1 MVAGFL
7 LAREVSDLC
16 IGKPPIRWL
25 PPSSTVARAVA
36 ELEADGAADAAVA
49 VWDGQEGA
57 DVAGRVRMADVLLF
71 LCTDDGSGQATLADL
86 LAAAGAPPVRRVEP
100 DASVLEAVDALL
112 GGAQSLVV
120 PIRDNRHR
128 PAHVEAEPMCWLTV
142 EDVVR
147 FFLGSVALFSQIAL
161 RSVSDLGAVRPA
173 RSVLAVAPG
182 DDALSPIMP
191 LLRTALAT
199 HASVAVVSGRR
210 LVGEISPLTLCSS
223 LDAPIAALS
232 PMSLVDSARAPRE
245 AALGPRIRSRNLHG
259 VLDLLNAGGRDLPSP
274 SSSSSSSSSC
284 ASSSSSSSSDGED
297 EDEKNV
303 TSAFTSMSRQAR
315 LSARWRK
322 GIVACRRGSSLVA
335 VMAQAVAHRVTQVWV
350 LDDGPEGEELV
361 GVVGLVDV
369 LRVLRRH
376 LLRAPPAHSMAE

>member
-7 LAREVSDLC
+7 LESEVSDLC

-25 PPSSTVARAVA
+25 PPSSTVAGAVA
-36 ELEADGAADAAVA
+36 ELEADGGPGAAVA
-49 VWDGQEGA
+49 VWDGREGA

-71 LCTDDGSGQATLADL
+71 LCVHDGSSEATLADL

-112 GGAQSLVV
+112 GGAQNLVV

-128 PAHVEAEPMCWLTV
+128 PAHLQAEPMCWVTA

-147 FFLGSVALFSQIAL
+147 FFLGSVAFFSQIAL

-182 DDALSPIMP
+182 DDTLSATEP
-191 LLRTALAT
+191 LLRAALAT
-199 HASVAVVSGRR
+199 HASVAVVSGRC

-223 LDAPIAALS
+223 LAALS
-232 PMSLVDSARAPRE
+232 PMSFVDSARAPRE
-245 AALGPRIRSRNLHG
+245 AALGPRLRSRNRHG

-274 SSSSSSSSSC
+274 SSSSSSSSSS
-284 ASSSSSSSSDGED
+284 ASSSSSSSDGED
-297 EDEKNV
+297 EDEKRV
-303 TSAFTSMSRQAR
+303 TPAFTSTGRQAKFP
-315 LSARWRK
+315 ARWTK
-322 GIVACRRGSSLVA
+322 GVIACRRGSSLVA

-350 LDDGPEGEELV
+350 LDDEPEGEVLV
-361 GVVGLVDV
+361 GAVGLVDV

-376 LLRAPPAHSMAE
+376 LLRAPSAHSMAE

>member
-7 LAREVSDLC
+7 LESEVSDLC

-36 ELEADGAADAAVA
+36 ELEADGAPGAAVA
-49 VWDGQEGA
+49 VWDGQAGA
-57 DVAGRVRMADVLLF
+57 AVAGRLRMADVLLF
-71 LCTDDGSGQATLADL
+71 LCADDGSGQATLADL

-128 PAHVEAEPMCWLTV
+128 PAQLEAESMCWLTV

-147 FFLGSVALFSQIAL
+147 FFLGSVALFSHIAL

-173 RSVLAVAPG
+173 LAVAPG
-182 DDALSPIMP
+182 HDALFAVEP
-191 LLRTALAT
+191 LLRAALAT
-199 HASVAVVSGRR
+199 HASVAVVSGRC
-210 LVGEISPLTLCSS
+210 LVGEISPLTICSS

-245 AALGPRIRSRNLHG
+245 AALGPRLRSRNLHG
-259 VLDLLNAGGRDLPSP
+259 VLDLLNAGGRHLSCP
-274 SSSSSSSSSC
+274 SSSSSSSSSS
-284 ASSSSSSSSDGED
+284 ASSSSSSDGED
-297 EDEKNV
+297 DDEKNV
-303 TSAFTSMSRQAR
+303 ISAFTSTGRQVKF
-315 LSARWRK
+315 SARWTK
-322 GIVACRRGSSLVA
+322 GVIACRRGSSLVA

-350 LDDGPEGEELV
+350 LDDEPEGEELV

-376 LLRAPPAHSMAE
+376 LLRAPPAHTMAE

>member
-7 LAREVSDLC
+7 LESEVSDLC

-36 ELEADGAADAAVA
+36 ELEADGAPGAAVA
-49 VWDGQEGA
+49 VWDGQAGA
-57 DVAGRVRMADVLLF
+57 AVAGRLRMADVLLF
-71 LCTDDGSGQATLADL
+71 LCADDGSGQATLADL

-128 PAHVEAEPMCWLTV
+128 PAQLEAESMCWLTV

-147 FFLGSVALFSQIAL
+147 FFLGSVALFSHIAL

-173 RSVLAVAPG
+173 LAVAPG
-182 DDALSPIMP
+182 HDALFAVEP
-191 LLRTALAT
+191 LLRAALAT
-199 HASVAVVSGRR
+199 HASVAVVSGRC
-210 LVGEISPLTLCSS
+210 LVGEISPLTICSS
-223 LDAPIAALS
+223 LDAPTAALS

-245 AALGPRIRSRNLHG
+245 AALGPRLRSRNLHG
-259 VLDLLNAGGRDLPSP
+259 VLDLLNAGGRHLSCP
-274 SSSSSSSSSC
+274 SSSSSSSSSS
-284 ASSSSSSSSDGED
+284 ASSSSSSDGED
-297 EDEKNV
+297 DDEKNV
-303 TSAFTSMSRQAR
+303 ISAFTSTGRQAKF
-315 LSARWRK
+315 SARWTK
-322 GIVACRRGSSLVA
+322 GVIACRRGSSLVA

-350 LDDGPEGEELV
+350 LDDEPEGEELV

-376 LLRAPPAHSMAE
+376 LLRAPPAHTMAE

>member
-7 LAREVSDLC
+7 LESEVSDLC

-36 ELEADGAADAAVA
+36 ELEADGAPGAAVA
-49 VWDGQEGA
+49 VWDGQAGA
-57 DVAGRVRMADVLLF
+57 AVAGRLRMADVLLF
-71 LCTDDGSGQATLADL
+71 LCADDGSGQATLADL

-128 PAHVEAEPMCWLTV
+128 PAHLEAESMCWLTV

-147 FFLGSVALFSQIAL
+147 FFLGSVALFSHIAL
-161 RSVSDLGAVRPA
+161 RPVSDLGAVRPA
-173 RSVLAVAPG
+173 LAVAPG
-182 DDALSPIMP
+182 HDALFAVEP
-191 LLRTALAT
+191 LLRAALAT
-199 HASVAVVSGRR
+199 HASVAVVSGRC

-245 AALGPRIRSRNLHG
+245 AALGPRLRSRNLDG
-259 VLDLLNAGGRDLPSP
+259 VLDLLNAGGRDLLSP

-284 ASSSSSSSSDGED
+284 ASSSSSSSDGED
-297 EDEKNV
+297 EDEKNA
-303 TSAFTSMSRQAR
+303 TSAFTSTGRQAKF
-315 LSARWRK
+315 SARWTK
-322 GIVACRRGSSLVA
+322 GIIACRRGSSLVA

-350 LDDGPEGEELV
+350 LDEDEELV

-376 LLRAPPAHSMAE
+376 LRRASPAHSMAE